1 MGDGQAYNWTIHHGY
16 FRDFEAIVDFLHVL
30 CYVYLAAWA
39 VGDREEQRWSLYL
52 DWLRACWQGRV
63 DAVIQALGIGQG
75 QWGQP
80 PPGEQLPPSDR
91 RRLVAEALT
100 YLANN
105 RERMDYPRYRR
116 EGLPVTS
123 SLVESLVGE
132 FNARVKGREKF
143 WNRPAAAEAILQVRA
158 ALLSEDDRLARYFA
172 QRAGS
177 PHRRRKAS

>member
-1 MGDGQAYNWTIHHGY
+1 
-16 FRDFEAIVDFLHVL
+16 
-30 CYVYLAAWA
+30 LAAWA
-39 VGDREEQRWSLYL
+39 VGGSEEQRWSLYL

-63 DAVIQALGIGQG
+63 ATVIEQLAIWQGHLGE
-75 QWGQP
+75 P
-80 PPGEQLPPSDR
+80 PPGEERKETDP

-100 YLANN
+100 YLGNN
-105 RERMDYPRYRR
+105 RGRMAYPRYRQ

-143 WNRPAAAEAILQVRA
+143 WNRPQGAEAILQVRA

-172 QRAGS
+172 QRPGS
-177 PHRRRKAS
+177 PYRRRKAA